1 MKPPALYSTKSY
13 NFSKNNC
20 SMEFDLLQLYYK
32 ENTTL
37 LRCVRAYTIISK
49 YVEESTEKNYKAEK
63 IIIVLRGIRE
73 KLNKEIGYGW
83 QEK

>member
-1 MKPPALYSTKSY
+1 MKPPAE
-13 NFSKNNC
+13 NFQNDYKQKKINSF
-20 SMEFDLLQLYYK
+20 MGFDLLQLYYK